1 MAWVPGGSSGS
12 GGWIWVGDG
21 VPDSPMPGG
30 DYYGPTATTSDTDK
44 PVEHGR
50 VMLAVGEGPHAGLV
64 NGLKSVYLND
74 VPVQNA
80 DGTLNFN
87 DVSVAVVNGTLNQN
101 PISGFEGA
109 ESEVGVGQKVLKAT
123 PIVRSI
129 SNTTATHARVK
140 ISVPSLQTID
150 TTTGKT
156 SSAHLEYKI
165 EVQPNG
171 GSYQAVTLGDGGVI
185 EKQFTSKLIK
195 GYMFALP
202 GTGPWNVRLTRVEV
216 DSWSQYLQNDL
227 YFESLSAIVDGN
239 YSYPMTALIGV
250 ACNANQFTSIPKV
263 TADWYGRIISVPA
276 NYDPVARTYATTG
289 TGTTAGTWDGTFKQ
303 AWSDNPAWVFYDMV
317 TNNLF
322 GCGLTAGAPDK
333 WLLYQIAQYCDVM
346 VSDGVGGREP
356 RFTCSVNIE
365 SRDEAIKVIGYLA
378 SIFRGSAYWAGGSVM
393 PIQDKDEVPS
403 AQFTNSNVVDG
414 KFTYTSSA
422 KPARHTACIVKYND
436 PTNSYESTPLLIQ
449 DNDAVARYGYNP
461 LEVVA
466 YGCSSRGQASR
477 LGLMALTT
485 ELSQTDGITFSTAME
500 GIALRP
506 GKIIKVHD
514 AFRFGKRF
522 GGRVMAST
530 TTAVTLD
537 APVTLESG
545 KTYQLSCTMPSGAVE
560 VKAVSTGAGTV
571 SSISVSSA
579 FSVAPQVEGQW
590 ILVANDFAPLLYRV
604 MGIKEGTD
612 GAYEVTG
619 LIHNPDKYAA
629 VESGLILDAMPD
641 ASLAYHAPV
650 TNLTLTESMAV
661 QTDRLVSTLLASW
674 TPVPDI
680 TGYTAVASR
689 DGGPWQPMTI
699 AGSGATLMDIQP
711 GSWKVRVVARYA
723 TGDAVYT
730 ESSAYTTT
738 GFSTTTSPAQSAQNG
753 VNAIN
758 SADALTNSGKIALME
773 SWKSELQ
780 TQARLDASATA
791 LGITTAKTEYDN
803 AITALSTG
811 LIAAGAP
818 SNWAAVW
825 PDGTTLSKTGIAS
838 SLATWWEA
846 IASKRATLQVA
857 ISQAQSSAAQAAA
870 ISAAATDAASKVSD
884 ALTQAAADAT
894 AKAAAQKQAA
904 IDAINA
910 SVGGVVPGA
919 TSASDAVSR
928 LQTLANAAQASVTVP
943 NPNFDQDTA
952 SNWAGMTRTAKA
964 DAPAGCPMPYCGR
977 SQQRDNLS
985 SSHFP
990 VTPGQKICC
999 EAWIDTTMSPYAAS
1013 FGLYYTN
1020 AAGSLFYPQY
1030 SATAEARVGWTHV
1043 HSTYTVPEG
1052 AVSARA
1058 FCQVEGYDGFG
1069 SAFFTG
1075 LRVDTGIA
1083 AQSMAT
1089 AAQAAAE
1096 AYADL
1101 KKTEAN
1107 AYADGI
1113 VTAEETRAIA
1123 DAQAKYDAA
1132 KSLADAAQA
1141 AANTAQAAANAA
1153 QGTANAAQTMP
1164 TYVSPANLPAASG
1177 FAPGYGPVL
1186 TSSDYSLW
1194 KVNAAANGWDRILF
1208 AATGLFGQVKADQI
1222 NVTDTLRA
1230 AIVDAPH
1237 VNATLLTLMDAS
1249 VVGGKTVIGP
1259 GSMDI
1264 DAIRARTMTLVGG
1277 NVIPNPFS
1285 EMDLTGFPATAYEC
1299 AGVVSNGYHRSG
1311 TKCRYF
1317 ESGGRGLYFAD
1328 IPCAEGDEYYFE
1340 FWAWNT
1346 NVAGAVILP
1355 YLIFWDGAGN
1365 NTVILNAKNLGGG
1378 GCWQKCSVTGKAPAG
1393 TTHLMFHVNS
1403 NDGNGQFVIDDL
1415 YAAKRNAGE
1424 LTVDGSVTAQQ
1435 LAATLALLGCI
1446 QSRGTSADGLSG
1458 AGAWVPGSAGIAPQ
1472 GFWLSG
1478 MPRTT
1483 TYIDGSTSANC
1494 YLEIGGDA
1502 NFGGYKVAT
1511 INTQVMTAV
1520 NRILNG
1526 SFWRVPAPWSA
1537 QPQIVQQL
1545 ILPASQGG
1553 SVSPAA
1559 VTAVQSIS
1567 APGYTSGTI
1576 YLRFTPS
1583 ASMSLDIG
1591 SGAATMK
1598 FRISVYLRNHA
1609 TGVETLIYQTSGASA
1624 RSSGPETWA
1633 PGQQSINVTSYL
1645 SSIPVG
1651 YGIACVIDQVVLQ
1664 ASTWTANATTYT
1676 GTVDVTG
1683 FELVF

>member
-1 MAWVPGGSSGS
+1 MAWIPGGSSGS
-12 GGWIWVGDG
+12 GGWVWVGDG
-21 VPDSPMPGG
+21 APDTPFPGSNTSYL
-30 DYYGPTATTSDTDK
+30 DQTATTSDTDK

-50 VMLAVGEGPHAGLV
+50 VLLAVGEGPLGGLV
-64 NGLKSVYLND
+64 NGLKSVYLGD
-74 VPVQNA
+74 VPIQNE

-87 DVSVAVVNGTLNQN
+87 DVSVAVCNGTVGQN
-101 PISGFEGA
+101 PIVGFNGA
-109 ESEVGVGQKVLKAT
+109 ESEVNVGQKVLKAT

-171 GSYQAVTLGDGGVI
+171 GAYQVVTLGDGGVI

-195 GYMFALP
+195 GYNFALP
-202 GTGPWNVRLTRVEV
+202 GTGPWNIKLTRIEL
-216 DSWSQYLQNDL
+216 DSSSQYLQNDI

-276 NYDPVARTYATTG
+276 NYNPVARTYATTG

-322 GCGLTAGAPDK
+322 GCGLTSGAPDK

-346 VSDGVGGREP
+346 VSDGVGGTEP

-414 KFTYTSSA
+414 KFAYTSSA

-485 ELSQTDGITFSTAME
+485 ELSQTEGIKFSTAME

-537 APVTLESG
+537 APVTLEGG
-545 KTYQLSCTMPSGAVE
+545 KTYQLSCTLPSGAVE

-604 MGIKEGTD
+604 MGIKEGTE

-699 AGSGATLMDIQP
+699 AGSGATIVDIQP

-723 TGDAVYT
+723 TGDAVYA
-730 ESSAYTTT
+730 ESAAYTTT

-758 SADALTNSGKIALME
+758 SVDALTNSDKIALME
-773 SWKSELQ
+773 SWKAELQ
-780 TQARLDASATA
+780 TQASLDASATA

-825 PDGTTLSKTGIAS
+825 PDGATLNATGIAS
-838 SLATWWEA
+838 SIATWWAA

-870 ISAAATDAASKVSD
+870 ISAAATDALIK
-884 ALTQAAADAT
+884 
-894 AKAAAQKQAA
+894 
-904 IDAINA
+904 
-910 SVGGVVPGA
+910 
-919 TSASDAVSR
+919 
-928 LQTLANAAQASVTVP
+928 ANAAQIKTPSVGTFASTALPALPNGSYVAGSCWLTTDGKEYQVTPDGTEWQSVAFYATALVGKLFANQLTISNFDNLIP
-943 NPNFDQDTA
+943 NPNSEAPVPSGGWPSGAVEGLNISTNNPRTGSKCRLLGNEQVQITPSIPCSPGDQFYLSVWAQNYSTGIGIAFLWFMNAAGEYLGLTQTA
-952 SNWAGMTRTAKA
+952 LNASTGTYNNLTVSGT
-964 DAPAGCPMPYCGR
+964 APAGAAFVSVFIKNNSGTGAVWFDDMYMR
-977 SQQRDNLS
+977 R
-985 SSHFP
+985 
-990 VTPGQKICC
+990 
-999 EAWIDTTMSPYAAS
+999 MSDAS
-1013 FGLYYTN
+1013 MIVDGTLQALFARIARAIQSTN
-1020 AAGSLFYPQY
+1020 YAAGSAGNAPTGFCL
-1030 SATAEARVGWTHV
+1030 SATPFT
-1043 HSTYTVPEG
+1043 TT
-1052 AVSARA
+1052 
-1058 FCQVEGYDGFG
+1058 FKDG
-1069 SAFFTG
+1069 TT
-1075 LRVDTGIA
+1075 D
-1083 AQSMAT
+1083 
-1089 AAQAAAE
+1089 
-1096 AYADL
+1096 
-1101 KKTEAN
+1101 
-1107 AYADGI
+1107 
-1113 VTAEETRAIA
+1113 
-1123 DAQAKYDAA
+1123 
-1132 KSLADAAQA
+1132 
-1141 AANTAQAAANAA
+1141 
-1153 QGTANAAQTMP
+1153 
-1164 TYVSPANLPAASG
+1164 SG
-1177 FAPGYGPVL
+1177 C
-1186 TSSDYSLW
+1186 
-1194 KVNAAANGWDRILF
+1194 
-1208 AATGLFGQVKADQI
+1208 
-1222 NVTDTLRA
+1222 
-1230 AIVDAPH
+1230 
-1237 VNATLLTLMDAS
+1237 LM
-1249 VVGGKTVIGP
+1249 
-1259 GSMDI
+1259 
-1264 DAIRARTMTLVGG
+1264 
-1277 NVIPNPFS
+1277 
-1285 EMDLTGFPATAYEC
+1285 E
-1299 AGVVSNGYHRSG
+1299 
-1311 TKCRYF
+1311 
-1317 ESGGRGLYFAD
+1317 
-1328 IPCAEGDEYYFE
+1328 
-1340 FWAWNT
+1340 
-1346 NVAGAVILP
+1346 
-1355 YLIFWDGAGN
+1355 
-1365 NTVILNAKNLGGG
+1365 LGG
-1378 GCWQKCSVTGKAPAG
+1378 S
-1393 TTHLMFHVNS
+1393 
-1403 NDGNGQFVIDDL
+1403 
-1415 YAAKRNAGE
+1415 
-1424 LTVDGSVTAQQ
+1424 
-1435 LAATLALLGCI
+1435 
-1446 QSRGTSADGLSG
+1446 
-1458 AGAWVPGSAGIAPQ
+1458 
-1472 GFWLSG
+1472 
-1478 MPRTT
+1478 
-1483 TYIDGSTSANC
+1483 
-1494 YLEIGGDA
+1494 A

-1511 INTQVMTAV
+1511 INAQVMTAV
-1520 NRILNG
+1520 NRVVNG
-1526 SFWRVPAPWSA
+1526 TFWYGAYEPWSA
-1537 QPQIVQQL
+1537 RPNWSYTL
-1545 ILPASQGG
+1545 T
-1553 SVSPAA
+1553 AA
-1559 VTAVQSIS
+1559 HYTNTTYPLQTVVTAVQNFN
-1567 APGYTSGTI
+1567 APGYTSGTV
-1576 YLRFTPS
+1576 YLKFTPS
-1583 ASMSLDIG
+1583 ATFVLN
-1591 SGAATMK
+1591 SGGGTGQIAATVK
-1598 FRISVYLRNHA
+1598 VYLRNNT
-1609 TGVETLIYQTSGASA
+1609 TGVVTQVYSGSGSASYP
-1624 RSSGPETWA
+1624 SPGTWA

-1645 SSIPVG
+1645 STVPAG
-1651 YGIACVIDQVVLQ
+1651 YGIAVVM
-1664 ASTWTANATTYT
+1664 TAYMENNNGSQDNYSSYT
-1676 GTVDVTG
+1676 GTIDVTG